1 MNADNDT
8 ALVSAYRKSKST
20 VVTQKGFGL
29 KLGSP
34 LRDRWV
40 AQDAKHAR
48 LELEGI
54 ARPLEVDLLKGF
66 WNECA
71 EFMHAEIYAWIAGQG
86 LAIPWPKG
94 EPHRFEMVRISGTE
108 FYVRRLR
115 SPAGG

>member
-8 ALVSAYRKSKST
+8 ALVSAYRKSKAT

-40 AQDAKHAR
+40 TPGVQHVR

-54 ARPLEVDLLKGF
+54 SRPLEVSLLKGF

-71 EFMHAEIYAWIAGQG
+71 EFMHEDIYEWIASQG
-86 LAIPWPKG
+86 LAIPWPSGK
-94 EPHRFEMVRISGTE
+94 PHHFEMARISGTE
-108 FYVRRLR
+108 FRVRRLR

>member
-1 MNADNDT
+1 MSHAQNT
-8 ALVSAYRKSKST
+8 ALVSAYRKSKAT

-29 KLGSP
+29 KLGNP

-40 AQDAKHAR
+40 APGANQVW

-54 ARPLEVDLLKGF
+54 AKPLEISLLKGF

-71 EFMHAEIYAWIAGQG
+71 EFMHEEIYGWIASQG
-86 LAIPWPKG
+86 LAIPWPHG
-94 EPHRFEMVRISGTE
+94 EPHRFEIQRISGTE
-108 FYVRRLR
+108 FHVRRLQ